1 MKKEVD
7 FEKMNGLVG
16 VVPAIIQ
23 DDFDGAVLML
33 GFMNAEALERTLEQ
47 GLVTFWSRT
56 KQRLWQKGETSG
68 NHLEVVS
75 VDLDCDSDTLLIRAR
90 PRGPVCHTGSRSC
103 FPARRDEEAGRI
115 LNQLE
120 RIIADR
126 KEKAPAGS
134 YTAELFNAGPQK
146 IGQKLGEEA
155 VELAIAAQ
163 YPDVQRCVEEAADLV
178 YHLMVLLAAKGIT
191 LQQVEAEL
199 ANRMNARRVTS
210 SGNLTEPIPEG

>member
-23 DDFDGAVLML
+23 DAGDGAVLML
-33 GFMNAEALERTLEQ
+33 GFMNAEALELTLDH

-103 FPARRDEEAGRI
+103 FPAQREEKTGRI

-134 YTAELFNAGPQK
+134 YTAKLFGAGLQK

-163 YPDVQRCVEEAADLV
+163 YPEAQRCVEEAADLV
-178 YHLMVLLAAKGIT
+178 YHLMVLLSAKDIT

-199 ANRMNARRVTS
+199 ANRMNAKRVNS
-210 SGNLTEPIPEG
+210 SREPD